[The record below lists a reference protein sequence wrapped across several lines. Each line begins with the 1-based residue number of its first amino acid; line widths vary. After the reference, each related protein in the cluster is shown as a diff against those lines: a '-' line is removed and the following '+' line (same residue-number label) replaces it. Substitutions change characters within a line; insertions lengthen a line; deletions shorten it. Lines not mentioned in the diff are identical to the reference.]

1 MECPMLL
8 PPGGSRGWSYCHE
21 IVHGYVMLMLSAQI
35 QQIHAQWN
43 VVGQQEGAEQLLVDW
58 VHHK

>member
-8 PPGGSRGWSYCHE
+8 PPGGSRGWSYCHK

-43 VVGQQEGAEQLLVDW
+43 VVGQQEGAE
-58 VHHK
+58 